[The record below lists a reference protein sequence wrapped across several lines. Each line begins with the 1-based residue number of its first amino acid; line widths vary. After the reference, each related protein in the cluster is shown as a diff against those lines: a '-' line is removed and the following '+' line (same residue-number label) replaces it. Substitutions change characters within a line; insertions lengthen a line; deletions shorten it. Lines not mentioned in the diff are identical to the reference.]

1 MALCPAL
8 KGSNMVKRFAI
19 ICLILTAALA
29 GLFALGSSALR
40 MHARSLQMERQ
51 GQFVSV
57 AEQIR
62 LDVKRKLD
70 DFIQTEQKRP
80 YTDYLPQYVPE
91 TMNAA
96 VALVKSPLADSMTNG
111 MAYGYFQI
119 DPDGK
124 IVLPYTS
131 KQKDVATVPYVNLLE
146 GDLITALGGKK
157 FLQTQRVQFD
167 LDRTDLGDNT
177 LSSYL
182 AGRRGGESISQ
193 RSDDDRS
200 LRAVQAPAV
209 QTQQSFDKSKEDVQ
223 TAQASTQQ
231 SQKAM
236 PQAGSSRARYNIGSF
251 EQSGQQVQV
260 LKQERQTADLNVQ
273 NISQSPKSDTLSES
287 AAAEEAKPVMTKAN
301 KPVVNAETNRKVA
314 ETVAEKQQKGM
325 ALPAM
330 SGMGGLDGPERPK
343 SEPTVQ
349 IRIEPFVSIL
359 VPYSNGTNGVFSG
372 QVFLL
377 RHVQI
382 EKTHLIQGFQLSQ
395 TELLNQ
401 VKDSVNRFLRPDM
414 GFEISRDERPG
425 AAYTAILDFG
435 FGELGLHLL
444 EIQSDWV
451 ARRIGLLSNWFYGI
465 TLVVVLAVTL
475 AMVSLW
481 RSLSEQVRLSKK
493 KDDFISAVSHEL
505 RTPLTSIRMY
515 SEMLEKDWV
524 PTEAKRKEYYSGM
537 RQETE
542 RLSRLIENVLDFSRI
557 QRGKKHF
564 QFVMGDLNE
573 ILSQAAH
580 LMEPC
585 VKKAG
590 FELATQYAPIES
602 FAFDRDAITQI
613 VINLLDNAC
622 KYARPS
628 LDNRITLRTKRQDGF
643 VLIEVEDHGPGIPR
657 REHARIFDAF
667 YRCADESTRQ
677 TTGTGLGL
685 ALVKRFAEAHRG
697 FVQLAPANP
706 TGCIFRVAFSLSEP
720 PNA

>member
-1 MALCPAL
+1 
-8 KGSNMVKRFAI
+8 MVKRFTI
-19 ICLILTAALA
+19 ICLILSAALA
-29 GLFALGSSALR
+29 GLFVLGDSALR

-70 DFIQTEQKRP
+70 DFIQAEQKRP

-91 TMNAA
+91 TTNAA
-96 VALVKSPLADSMTNG
+96 VALVKSPLADSMAHG
-111 MAYGYFQI
+111 LAYGYFQI

-131 KQKDVATVPYVNLLE
+131 DSAGKQKDTVKAPYISLLE
-146 GDLITALGGKK
+146 NDLMSVLGGKE
-157 FLQTQRVQFD
+157 FLQAQRVQFNLEQAD
-167 LDRTDLGDNT
+167 NYDNT

-182 AGRRGGESISQ
+182 ANRRGGGSASRQLYGDQPSREGQTIANQ
-193 RSDDDRS
+193 TPK
-200 LRAVQAPAV
+200 QAAQLEENEQKAFDFAQQQ
-209 QTQQSFDKSKEDVQ
+209 QT
-223 TAQASTQQ
+223 
-231 SQKAM
+231 AM
-236 PQAGSSRARYNIGSF
+236 PQVADNRARYRIGSL
-251 EQSGQQVQV
+251 EESNQQVQV
-260 LKQERQTADLNVQ
+260 VRQERQTADLNVQ
-273 NISQSPKSDTLSES
+273 NASQPAESDAISKSG
-287 AAAEEAKPVMTKAN
+287 AMNNAKPVSVETARPVEDVDKLKKDTETIGNDKKA
-301 KPVVNAETNRKVA
+301 V
-314 ETVAEKQQKGM
+314 
-325 ALPAM
+325 
-330 SGMGGLDGPERPK
+330 MGGEAAGEMRLYDGLDRPK

-349 IRIEPFVSIL
+349 IRIEPFVPVL

-401 VKDSVNRFLRPDM
+401 VRDSATRFLRQGM
-414 GFEISRDERPG
+414 SYEISREDMPS

-444 EIQSDWV
+444 EIQPDWV
-451 ARRIGLLSNWFYGI
+451 TKRISLLGSWFYAI
-465 TLVVVLAVTL
+465 TFVVVLAVML
-475 AMVSLW
+475 AMVGLW

-515 SEMLEKDWV
+515 AEMLEKEWV
-524 PTEAKRKEYYSGM
+524 PTEEKRKEYYTGM

-557 QRGKKHF
+557 QRGKKHY
-564 QFVMGDLNE
+564 QFVLGDINDCLG
-573 ILSQAAH
+573 QAAQ
-580 LMEPC
+580 LMLPC

-590 FELATQYAPIES
+590 FELHTDYVKAEP
-602 FAFDRDAITQI
+602 FMFDRDAVTQI
-613 VINLLDNAC
+613 VINLIDNAC
-622 KYARPS
+622 KYARPAA
-628 LDNRITLRTKRQDGF
+628 DNRIILRTKKQDDYI
-643 VLIEVEDHGPGIPR
+643 LIEVEDHGPGVPR
-657 REHARIFDAF
+657 KEQARIFEAF

-677 TTGTGLGL
+677 AVGTGLGL
-685 ALVKRFAEAHRG
+685 ALVKRFAEAHHG
-697 FVQLAPANP
+697 FVQLTSANP
-706 TGCIFRVAFSLSEP
+706 SGCVFRVGLSLSGT
-720 PNA
+720 A

>member
-1 MALCPAL
+1 MI
-8 KGSNMVKRFAI
+8 KRFTI

-29 GLFALGSSALR
+29 GLFALGSSVLR
-40 MHARSLQMERQ
+40 MHAHSLQMERQ

-70 DFIQTEQKRP
+70 DFIGSEQKRP

-91 TMNAA
+91 TTNET
-96 VALVKSPLADSMTNG
+96 VALVKSPLADSISHG
-111 MAYGYFQI
+111 LAYGYFQI

-124 IVLPYTS
+124 FVLPYTS
-131 KQKDVATVPYVNLLE
+131 QKAQPGAAVPQTYLGLLE
-146 GDLITALGGKK
+146 KDLMTALGGKE
-157 FLQTQRVQFD
+157 FLQAQRVQFN
-167 LDRTDLGDNT
+167 LEQTDKRDNT

-182 AGRRGGESISQ
+182 AGRRGGESTSRRSYDARSSQ
-193 RSDDDRS
+193 E
-200 LRAVQAPAV
+200 VQSPAL
-209 QTQQSFDKSKEDVQ
+209 QTQQLFDKSKEDVQ
-223 TAQASTQQ
+223 TARAGAQQ

-236 PQAGSSRARYNIGSF
+236 PQDRAGRYRVNSLDGAP
-251 EQSGQQVQV
+251 QQVQV
-260 LKQERQTADLNVQ
+260 VQQERQTADLNVQ
-273 NISQSPKSDTLSES
+273 NISQNADSDTLGEWSG
-287 AAAEEAKPVMTKAN
+287 AKGAKPVLAKTN
-301 KPVVNAETNRKVA
+301 SPVEDS
-314 ETVAEKQQKGM
+314 EKQQKATDAVIAGEKKGIKKEQLALGM
-325 ALPAM
+325 MGMPAV
-330 SGMGGLDGPERPK
+330 EQPK
-343 SEPTVQ
+343 PEPTVQ
-349 IRIEPFVSIL
+349 IRIEPFVSLL
-359 VPYSNGTNGVFSG
+359 VPYSDGSNGIFSG
-372 QVFLL
+372 RVFLL

-382 EKTHLIQGFQLSQ
+382 EKTHLIQGFELDQTQLLDQ
-395 TELLNQ
+395 I
-401 VKDSVNRFLRPDM
+401 KDSVNRFLQRNM
-414 GFEISRDERPG
+414 GYEISRDEYPG

-444 EIQSDWV
+444 EIQPDWV

-465 TLVVVLAVTL
+465 TLVVVLTVML
-475 AMVSLW
+475 AMISLW
-481 RSLSEQVRLSKK
+481 RSLAEQVRLSKK

-564 QFVMGDLNE
+564 QYVLGDIND
-573 ILSQAAH
+573 ILSQAAR

-590 FELATQYAPIES
+590 FELITQYAPIEP
-602 FAFDRDAITQI
+602 FAFDRDAVTQI

-628 LDNRITLRTKRQDGF
+628 VDNRITLRTKRQDGF
-643 VLIEVEDHGPGIPR
+643 ILIEVEDHGPGIPR

-677 TTGTGLGL
+677 ATGTGLGL
-685 ALVKRFAEAHRG
+685 ALVKCFAEAHRG
-697 FVQLAPANP
+697 FVQLAPASP
-706 TGCIFRVAFSLSEP
+706 SGCVFRVAFSLSET

>member
-1 MALCPAL
+1 
-8 KGSNMVKRFAI
+8 MVKRFSI

-51 GQFVSV
+51 GQFVSA

-70 DFIQTEQKRP
+70 DFIGAEQKRP
-80 YTDYLPQYVPE
+80 YTDYLPQYIPE
-91 TMNAA
+91 TMNEA

-124 IVLPYTS
+124 IVLPYTPDS
-131 KQKDVATVPYVNLLE
+131 TQKVPPGAAVLQNYVQLLE
-146 GDLITALGGKK
+146 KDLMAALGGKE
-157 FLQTQRVQFD
+157 FLQARRVQFELEQKD
-167 LDRTDLGDNT
+167 GRDNT

-182 AGRRGGESISQ
+182 AERRVSGSVTQKMSDAMSGGRRVHTGSPQTQVNQSKEE
-193 RSDDDRS
+193 
-200 LRAVQAPAV
+200 V
-209 QTQQSFDKSKEDVQ
+209 QTVLPAAQPSQSSIQQ
-223 TAQASTQQ
+223 
-231 SQKAM
+231 
-236 PQAGSSRARYNIGSF
+236 ARYRIGSLD
-251 EQSGQQVQV
+251 ESGQPVQV
-260 LKQERQTADLNVQ
+260 IKQERQTADLNVQ
-273 NISQSPKSDTLSES
+273 NISQNADSDALGKMG
-287 AAAEEAKPVMTKAN
+287 EAKDEKPVLAKTN
-301 KPVVNAETNRKVA
+301 KPVEDS
-314 ETVAEKQQKGM
+314 EKQQKISELFIADETKGIKGQPALGM
-325 ALPAM
+325 MGMPAAEQ
-330 SGMGGLDGPERPK
+330 PIP
-343 SEPTVQ
+343 EPTVQ

-359 VPYSNGTNGVFSG
+359 VPYSNGSNGVFSG
-372 QVFLL
+372 RVFLL

-382 EKTHLIQGFQLSQ
+382 EKTHLIQGFELDQTQLLDQ
-395 TELLNQ
+395 I
-401 VKDSVNRFLRPDM
+401 KDSVNRFLQRNM
-414 GFEISRDERPG
+414 GFELSPDERHG

-444 EIQSDWV
+444 EIQPDWV

-465 TLVVVLAVTL
+465 TLVVMLAVML

-524 PTEAKRKEYYSGM
+524 PTEEKRKEYYSGM

-557 QRGKKHF
+557 ARGKKHF
-564 QFVMGDLNE
+564 QFVMGDLND
-573 ILSQAAH
+573 ILSQAVR

-590 FELATQYAPIES
+590 FELTTQYAPIEP
-602 FAFDRDAITQI
+602 FAFDRDAVTQI

-628 LDNRITLRTKRQDGF
+628 ADNHITLRTRKQNEY

-657 REHARIFDAF
+657 REHARIFDTF

-706 TGCIFRVAFSLSEP
+706 SGCVFRVAFSLFET

>member
-1 MALCPAL
+1 MI
-8 KGSNMVKRFAI
+8 KRFTV

-29 GLFALGSSALR
+29 GLFILGSSALR

-70 DFIQTEQKRP
+70 DFIQAEQKRP

-91 TMNAA
+91 ATNNAR
-96 VALVKSPLADSMTNG
+96 ALVKSPLADSMAQG
-111 MAYGYFQI
+111 LAYGYFQI
-119 DPDGK
+119 DTDGK
-124 IVLPYTS
+124 IVLPYTA
-131 KQKDVATVPYVNLLE
+131 QKAQPDFGELSRVGAAVLQNYVNLLE
-146 GDLITALGGKK
+146 SDLITALGGKE
-157 FLQTQRVQFD
+157 FLQAQRVQFD
-167 LDRTDLGDNT
+167 LEQADKRDNT

-182 AGRRGGESISQ
+182 AGRRVGGSETGRMYDSFSA
-193 RSDDDRS
+193 D
-200 LRAVQAPAV
+200 
-209 QTQQSFDKSKEDVQ
+209 QTQKQFDKSKQNVKTAPAQVQ
-223 TAQASTQQ
+223 QPQ
-231 SQKAM
+231 SSI
-236 PQAGSSRARYNIGSF
+236 PQARYRIGSLD
-251 EQSGQQVQV
+251 ESSQQVQIV
-260 LKQERQTADLNVQ
+260 KQERQTADLNVQ
-273 NISQSPKSDTLSES
+273 NISQNAESDTLRKLG
-287 AAAEEAKPVMTKAN
+287 AAKDAKPAEES
-301 KPVVNAETNRKVA
+301 
-314 ETVAEKQQKGM
+314 EKQQKAATVVADEKKGIKEQSALGM
-325 ALPAM
+325 MGMPAAKQ
-330 SGMGGLDGPERPK
+330 PK

-349 IRIEPFVSIL
+349 IRIEPFVPVL
-359 VPYSNGTNGVFSG
+359 VPYSNGNNGIFSG
-372 QVFLL
+372 QIFLL

-382 EKTHLIQGFQLSQ
+382 EKTHLIQGFELDQAQLLDQ
-395 TELLNQ
+395 I
-401 VKDSVNRFLRPDM
+401 KDSVNRFLQRDM
-414 GFEISRDERPG
+414 GFEISRDGQPG

-444 EIQSDWV
+444 EIQPDWV

-465 TLVVVLAVTL
+465 TLVVVLAVTA
-475 AMVSLW
+475 AMISLW
-481 RSLSEQVRLSKK
+481 RSLSEQVRLSNK

-515 SEMLEKDWV
+515 AEMLEKDWV
-524 PTEAKRKEYYSGM
+524 PTEEKRREYYSGM

-564 QFVMGDLNE
+564 QYVMGDLND
-573 ILSQAAH
+573 ILSQAVH

-590 FELATQYAPIES
+590 FELHTEYAEIEP
-602 FAFDRDAITQI
+602 FAFDRDAATQI

-628 LDNRITLRTKRQDGF
+628 VDNRITLRTRKQNEY

-677 TTGTGLGL
+677 ATGTGLGL

-697 FVQLAPANP
+697 FVQLTPASP
-706 TGCIFRVAFSLSEP
+706 SGCIFRVGLSISEI

>member
-1 MALCPAL
+1 
-8 KGSNMVKRFAI
+8 MVKRFII
-19 ICLILTAALA
+19 ICLILTAAVT
-29 GLFALGSSALR
+29 GLFVLGSSALR

-70 DFIQTEQKRP
+70 DFMQTEQKRP

-91 TMNAA
+91 TMNSA
-96 VALVKSPLADSMTNG
+96 VALVKSPLADSMAHG

-124 IVLPYTS
+124 IILPYTS
-131 KQKDVATVPYVNLLE
+131 ESKATQKGSVTGPYVNLLE
-146 GDLITALGGKK
+146 NDLMTALGGKE
-157 FLQTQRVQFD
+157 FLQAQRIQFD
-167 LDRTDLGDNT
+167 LEMADKGYNNT

-182 AGRRGGESISQ
+182 AERRDGSSATQQTDPCKPKARTTPSQ
-193 RSDDDRS
+193 REFNQSIAQKPS
-200 LRAVQAPAV
+200 I
-209 QTQQSFDKSKEDVQ
+209 TSQQQQ
-223 TAQASTQQ
+223 TAT
-231 SQKAM
+231 
-236 PQAGSSRARYNIGSF
+236 PQFLDNSARYRIGSLD
-251 EQSGQQVQV
+251 EAGQPVQV
-260 LKQERQTADLNVQ
+260 LKQERQTADLNVK
-273 NISQSPKSDTLSES
+273 NFSQTAQSEIPGEWNTAKDTKPVLKKSNNPIEGSQRRAAES
-287 AAAEEAKPVMTKAN
+287 AVEDKMKGINEQPTLGMMGMPAVEQPKP
-301 KPVVNAETNRKVA
+301 
-314 ETVAEKQQKGM
+314 
-325 ALPAM
+325 
-330 SGMGGLDGPERPK
+330 
-343 SEPTVQ
+343 EPTVQ
-349 IRIEPFVSIL
+349 IRIEPFVPLL
-359 VPYSNGTNGVFSG
+359 VPYSNGANGVFSG

-414 GFEISRDERPG
+414 GFEISRDELPG

-444 EIQSDWV
+444 EIQPDWV

-465 TLVVVLAVTL
+465 TLVVVLAVML

-524 PTEAKRKEYYSGM
+524 PTETKRKEYYSGM

-564 QFVMGDLNE
+564 QYVLGDLND
-573 ILSQAAH
+573 ILSQAVR

-590 FELATQYAPIES
+590 FELTTQYAQIES
-602 FAFDRDAITQI
+602 FAFDRDAVTQI

-628 LDNRITLRTKRQDGF
+628 ADNRITLRTKRQDGF
-643 VLIEVEDHGPGIPR
+643 VLIEIEDHGPGIPR
-657 REHARIFDAF
+657 REHAHIFDTF

-677 TTGTGLGL
+677 NTGTGLGL

-697 FVQLAPANP
+697 FVQLVTANP
-706 TGCIFRVAFSLSEP
+706 SGCIFRVAFSLSET